1 MDESS
6 GKAHPREVEPCANKG
21 TGGKPNIPTGCN
33 TRQSSL
39 GTKDGANR
47 GDSYWQVINIHRPMA
62 SFWFNYVFLLAAAVP
77 ALLMYSWLLPSVILP
92 FPDAFGYQSLVV
104 NYFGLFFSVMDM
116 TTGPACER
124 YIAQYGEINPRKAL
138 KFVQFFV
145 WFQMFTGAIQVMV
158 VAVFCFTIVVNT
170 NLNYAIWFFLTYSLT
185 QYPGML
191 GAFNSTLKG
200 YQRFDKANI
209 VDLVQTVV
217 FETITQIA
225 FIMLGR
231 WIGAQFPAL
240 GELYGAT
247 IGYIIGKYLDDFIAM
262 LLAARF
268 LSKVLEPYGIRLR
281 EAVVPA
287 FGWPVAKESLVY
299 GVKLLGSTVISTAT
313 EYATLVMMI
322 SWLPNY
328 IFITGIVQLAKDI
341 AGIVGTKYNYSSL
354 ISESYNNGKKELAK
368 YSITQ
373 YWNSWWYLGF
383 FLALQI
389 TILIPPVFEKL
400 GGNFQF
406 TAVIIPLY
414 ILPRLLVQP
423 ATMGADVC
431 QAVNKP
437 EYRTWGIVTE
447 KVTKMLTVF
456 FFLSPWGFRNVFGE
470 TSLLT
475 LYILHDIPAYLVITF
490 TEFGLVHKR
499 CVPVRINAWQTF
511 IAGSA
516 ASLPLIPIDL
526 AFVWVLDTAWIQTG
540 GSVGVTIG
548 IIAAG
553 LLMLFAL
560 FPNIL
565 FFFYGLLG
573 GMDSRGI
580 EHLGNAVT
588 LTGPSKPFATMF
600 YRAVKTGFKLSPIK
614 DRFRTPWEAADAEAE
629 ELNAL
634 RRTAVVKEIR
644 GDETFQKSP

>member
-1 MDESS
+1 MNERVDKENPSENMP
-6 GKAHPREVEPCANKG
+6 GVKNDVDKG
-21 TGGKPNIPTGCN
+21 LITPAVDDASQKGSND
-33 TRQSSL
+33 
-39 GTKDGANR
+39 KDIASRDN
-47 GDSYWQVINIHRPMA
+47 SYWQVINIHRPMA

-124 YIAQYGEINPRKAL
+124 YIAQYGEIDPRKAL
-138 KFVQFFV
+138 KYVQFFI
-145 WFQMFTGAIQVMV
+145 WFQMFTGAIQVTM
-158 VAVFCFTIVVNT
+158 VAVFCFTTVVNT
-170 NLNYAIWFFLTYSLT
+170 NLSYAIWFFLTYSLT

-217 FETITQIA
+217 FETITQVA
-225 FIMLGR
+225 FILLGR

-268 LSKVLEPYGIRLR
+268 LSKVLEPYGIRLS

-287 FGWPVAKESLVY
+287 FGWAIAKESLVY

-313 EYATLVMMI
+313 EYATLLMMI

-354 ISESYNNGKKELAK
+354 ISESYNNGKKALAK

-400 GGNFQF
+400 GGNFQY

-456 FFLSPWGFRNVFGE
+456 LFLSPWGFRNVFGE

-490 TEFGLVHKR
+490 TEFGLVSKR
-499 CVPVRINAWQTF
+499 CVPVRINVWQTF
-511 IAGSA
+511 IAGSI
-516 ASLPLIPIDL
+516 ASIPLIPIDL
-526 AFVWVLDTAWIQTG
+526 AFVWVLNTAWIQTG
-540 GSVGVTIG
+540 GSIGVTIG
-548 IIAAG
+548 IVAAG

-565 FFFYGLLG
+565 FFFYGFLG
-573 GMDSRGI
+573 GMDSRGL
-580 EHLGNAVT
+580 EHMGNAVT
-588 LTGPSKPFATMF
+588 LTGPSKPFATIF
-600 YRAVKTGFKLSPIK
+600 YKAVKAGFRLSPIK
-614 DRFRTPWEAADAEAE
+614 DRFRTPWEAADVEAE
-629 ELNAL
+629 ELNAM
-634 RRTAVVKEIR
+634 RRAAAEQERAVAR
-644 GDETFQKSP
+644 GAHK